1 MINRNNALLTMIFVV
16 LLIGFAKQIEN
27 RDGLTAPKT
36 SKLLAIP
43 RSLGEWTSEESLG
56 LGLREQQILQ
66 LDSYVRRNYKNS
78 DGRQIQVYI
87 GYWKTQSGDYQAA
100 KHSPKTCLP
109 SNGWEVLES
118 NERRVEALNAE
129 VSSILAR
136 FKSNYMLFDYW
147 FFSGDEIYNHEWLAL
162 YKIASQKLLHSR
174 SDGGIVELG
183 IALKDGDEATKKD
196 AQEILEQFMKDFQ
209 DSFAAN

>member
-1 MINRNNALLTMIFVV
+1 MINRKNSIFCMIVV
-16 LLIGFAKQIEN
+16 LILIGFTKQIDS
-27 RDGLTAPKT
+27 RDGLIAPES
-36 SKLLAIP
+36 SKLLRIP
-43 RSLGEWTSEESLG
+43 KALGEWSSEESLG

-66 LDSYVRRNYKNS
+66 LDSYVRRSYKNAE
-78 DGRQIQVYI
+78 GKRIQVYI

-109 SNGWEVLES
+109 SNGWEVLKTS
-118 NERRVEALNAE
+118 ERRVDALSAE

-147 FFSGDEIYNHEWLAL
+147 FFSGEEIYNHEWLAL
-162 YKIASQKLLHSR
+162 FKIASQKLLHSR

-183 IALKDGDEATKKD
+183 IALEDGEEESITE
-196 AQEILEQFMKDFQ
+196 AQEILEQFVSDFRE
-209 DSFAAN
+209 SFATQ